1 MGGCVGA
8 GVGVEV
14 GLSTAVG
21 VGVGLAVGMSV
32 AAGAGVGVGIR
43 VGVGTGMAAGVSAG
57 VAVAVGS
64 GIDMVAGT
72 GAAAAVGGGAVVGV
86 SAGRRVAVPVGSRVG
101 PAVAVGSGWLSAGVG
116 PPGCEVAVGDTT
128 AVGAGSEQAARATRA
143 SRAMNI
149 SSFDMRGL
157 PPSCWY
163 PAWYFTTWLPAN
175 STVDLPPAISS
186 TGARSTPIAGY
197 VPQSLNLTPGQ
208 NCRGIRTR

>member
-1 MGGCVGA
+1 M
-8 GVGVEV
+8 
-14 GLSTAVG
+14 
-21 VGVGLAVGMSV
+21 
-32 AAGAGVGVGIR
+32 GVGIR
-43 VGVGTGMAAGVSAG
+43 VGVGTGVAAG

-64 GIDMVAGT
+64 GIDMVVGT

-86 SAGRRVAVPVGSRVG
+86 SAGRRVAVSVGSRVG
-101 PAVAVGSGWLSAGVG
+101 PAVAVGFGWA
-116 PPGCEVAVGDTT
+116 GCEVAVGDTT

-143 SRAMNI
+143 NRAMNI

-163 PAWYFTTWLPAN
+163 PAWHFTTWLPAD

-186 TGARSTPIAGY
+186 TGARSTPIVGY
-197 VPQSLNLTPGQ
+197 VLRSLNLTPGQ